1 MGTRFLILILSMTMS
16 QYVLSADNARETKTN
31 AEVKNDRIIREITD
45 EKKKLDEHL
54 SLARSITHGATASPR
69 LSDESLLYRIDCSP
83 ASEVKPQ
90 AVELHEQWR
99 AFRSQ
104 CYRYLTDAL
113 KHRSNSIE
121 WQQFSTRVIFWTVLT
136 LVALG
141 MYFSW
146 VQFRSAM
153 KFAKR
158 GVPEG
163 LGGEAEIQV
172 SGLKV
177 SSPVLGVIILA
188 LSLGFFYLYLAFVYP
203 IREIT

>member
-1 MGTRFLILILSMTMS
+1 MGTRLLLLLLSLTLS
-16 QYVLSADNARETKTN
+16 QHVFSAENAKEIKTN
-31 AEVKNDRIIREITD
+31 ADGKRDRIVREIAD
-45 EKKKLDEHL
+45 EKKKLDEQL
-54 SLARSITHGATASPR
+54 SSARPITPSATASPR

-83 ASEVKPQ
+83 AAEVKPQ
-90 AVELHEQWR
+90 AVELHEQWL

-104 CYRYLTDAL
+104 CYRYLGDAL
-113 KHRSNSIE
+113 KYRSNSIG
-121 WQQFSTRVIFWTVLT
+121 WQQFSTRVIFWAVLT

-146 VQFRSAM
+146 VQFRNAM

-163 LGGEAEIQV
+163 LGGDAEIQL

-203 IREIT
+203 IREIS